1 MDRED
6 DGDTGGKGDLAEDG
20 VRERSGGVGESG
32 MAMAEN
38 DGVAGGR
45 GIIDGVGEDGG
56 GIVDGVGGCGIGKA
70 EDNGEVEGNDDGGVD
85 EGAEGKAGEVDGL
98 MCRPVGIEFAGVG
111 A

>member
-20 VRERSGGVGESG
+20 VREGSGGVGESG
-32 MAMAEN
+32 VTMAED

-70 EDNGEVEGNDDGGVD
+70 EDNGRWKATMMLGWMKEQK
-85 EGAEGKAGEVDGL
+85 ARQGKWMD
-98 MCRPVGIEFAGVG
+98 
-111 A
+111 

>member
-1 MDRED
+1 MDKED
-6 DGDTGGKGDLAEDG
+6 DGDTDGEGDLAEDG
-20 VRERSGGVGESG
+20 VREGSGGVGESG
-32 MAMAEN
+32 MTMAED

-70 EDNGEVEGNDDGGVD
+70 EDNDGVEGKDDGRVD
-85 EGAEGKAGEVDGL
+85 EGAEGKAGGVDGL
-98 MCRPVGIEFAGVG
+98 MCRPIGIEFAGVG